1 MNPRSPR
8 SPPPPPPTAATAR
21 IEAPRSST
29 LEMAGSGHPADG
41 SGIKRNADKER
52 AQPKKTTMIGEASR
66 PAAQT
71 TLAFNS
77 IDEAVRSPA
86 MRFKVA
92 PDFDDVHIVKANE
105 KHFVARIVNA
115 MASDSKAPCP
125 TGMERSEW
133 NTWLN
138 KYEHQ
143 VTVINEFPP
152 SVRQAEWFAWMI
164 LKEVYDIH
172 ENGILNVAKASKNLD
187 KAIVKDRIPR
197 APKDTLKCSDRLE
210 LIITTLR
217 DYGNVAADAIVGEFI
232 RDIAEN
238 PMRLVQRKIT
248 SKLSNARRA
257 SKRRTGNRVGKD
269 SDDEAEDDEPSEHA
283 RQPDFAH
290 LQTIPAL
297 DSGTGNHHLELPAPQ
312 SMSRTVPSASH
323 IAERCASHR
332 LLHPSDASTRIEVP
346 TPSFD
351 ERSKL
356 PEIVL
361 SPTAPSQAH
370 SWGRLQLYN
379 PGSLASFSPQADLTE
394 RLNDSEQDDSDQ

>member
-1 MNPRSPR
+1 MKS
-8 SPPPPPPTAATAR
+8 AA
-21 IEAPRSST
+21 
-29 LEMAGSGHPADG
+29 
-41 SGIKRNADKER
+41 
-52 AQPKKTTMIGEASR
+52 
-66 PAAQT
+66 
-71 TLAFNS
+71 
-77 IDEAVRSPA
+77 
-86 MRFKVA
+86 
-92 PDFDDVHIVKANE
+92 
-105 KHFVARIVNA
+105 
-115 MASDSKAPCP
+115 
-125 TGMERSEW
+125 W

-232 RDIAEN
+232 HVR
-238 PMRLVQRKIT
+238 
-248 SKLSNARRA
+248 ARG
-257 SKRRTGNRVGKD
+257 GNRVGKD
-269 SDDEAEDDEPSEHA
+269 SDAEAEDEDPPEHA